1 LKVKLAEQL
10 KVYIEEAIADTN
22 LFIVEIKGIA
32 VKRAMVLLDGDEGVK
47 IEDCARV
54 SRHINQKMEEDGL
67 EEALISLEVS
77 SPGVDFPLKFERQY
91 PQHVGRTLAIKLLDG
106 KEIEGKLISIDGAVI
121 AVEEKI
127 KEKGKKVSLNNI
139 SLALSEIAEAKIKV
153 TF

>member
-1 LKVKLAEQL
+1 VKLAEQL

-22 LFIVEIKGIA
+22 LFIVEIKGIT
-32 VKRAMVLLDGDEGVK
+32 VKRAMILLDGDEGVK

-67 EEALISLEVS
+67 SEALISLEVS

-91 PQHVGRTLAIKLLDG
+91 PQHIGRTLAIKLADG
-106 KEIEGKLISIDGAVI
+106 KEIEGKLISIDAAVI

>member
-1 LKVKLAEQL
+1 VKLAEQL

>member
-1 LKVKLAEQL
+1 VKLAEQL

-32 VKRAMVLLDGDEGVK
+32 VKRATVLLDGDEGIK

-106 KEIEGKLISIDGAVI
+106 KELEGKLISIDAAVI

>member
-1 LKVKLAEQL
+1 MKLAEQL

-32 VKRAMVLLDGDEGVK
+32 VKRAMVLLDGDEGIK

-77 SPGVDFPLKFERQY
+77 SPGVDFPLKFERLY

-106 KEIEGKLISIDGAVI
+106 KELEGKLISIDAAVI

>member
-1 LKVKLAEQL
+1 MKLAEQL

-54 SRHINQKMEEDGL
+54 SRYINQKMEEDGL

-106 KEIEGKLISIDGAVI
+106 KELEGKLISIDAAVI

>member
-1 LKVKLAEQL
+1 MKLAEQL

-106 KEIEGKLISIDGAVI
+106 KEIEGKLLSIDGAVI

>member
-1 LKVKLAEQL
+1 VKLAEQL

-106 KEIEGKLISIDGAVI
+106 REIEGKLISIDAAVI

>member
-1 LKVKLAEQL
+1 VKLAEQL
-10 KVYIEEAIADTN
+10 KVYIDEAIADTN

-106 KEIEGKLISIDGAVI
+106 KEIEGKLLSIDGAVI

>member
-1 LKVKLAEQL
+1 VKLAEQL

-32 VKRAMVLLDGDEGVK
+32 VKRAMVLLDGDDGVK

-106 KEIEGKLISIDGAVI
+106 KEIEGKLLSIDGAVI